1 MVCTKQKRKI
11 RWQVILPPWLVI
23 AVMVVLNLWKYDL
36 FVQTVTAVVD
46 WILNSFAWMFNGI
59 TLAATAIVVICYV
72 TPIKNIRFGGA
83 KARPMIS
90 YKSYVW
96 IVLCTIMGAGL
107 MLWACA
113 EPVIHL
119 HKPSASVVAGAMS
132 TEAVH
137 WAMENIMLEWTFSL
151 MAIYALAAIL
161 FAFVFYN
168 MKKKFS
174 VGSMLIP
181 LVGDKRAEKY
191 GSWIDMLCVFSIATG
206 LAATLGSGILLLVE
220 GVVQATGGRVA
231 NSKTAWIIC
240 AVLLIVTF
248 TLSASSGLKKGITF
262 FSNLNAWFYFA
273 LGMFI
278 LIFGPTAYILNLGS
292 ESFGGYLTHFF
303 KLSLQ
308 TSAADGDGWSRW
320 WTQFYWLI
328 AFAWT
333 PMSAVFLGR
342 ISRGYTVKDTLNII
356 FIIPSL
362 FSVLWMSLFSGSSI
376 YYELT
381 GHGLYDAI
389 TNGNTASAAYTLL
402 KCLPL
407 AGVIIPVFIFTGF
420 ISYVTSAD
428 SNTNAMAAL
437 CTEGIEED
445 NQEAS
450 VGMKVFWGVSIGAL
464 CIIMLSAYGIDGM
477 KMLADIGGFPS
488 AFLMIAFAAAWIR
501 IMKNPQKY
509 DVHKEDYDAQGKPYK
524 TERLPVK
531 EDE

>member
-1 MVCTKQKRKI
+1 MAPKRKI
-11 RWQVILPPWLVI
+11 RWHVILPPWLFI
-23 AVMVVLNLWKYDL
+23 AAMMALNLWEYDL
-36 FVQTVTAVVD
+36 FVQTVTTIVD
-46 WILNSFAWMFNGI
+46 WILNTFAWLFNGI
-59 TLAATAIVVICYV
+59 TLTVTLIVVVCYV
-72 TPIKNIRFGGA
+72 TPIKDIRFGGA

-90 YKSYVW
+90 YGNYVW

-113 EPVIHL
+113 EPIIHI
-119 HKPSASVVAGAMS
+119 HNPSVSVASGAMS
-132 TEAVH
+132 AEAVH

-151 MAIYALAAIL
+151 MAIYALAAVL

-181 LVGDKRAEKY
+181 LIGERCAEKS
-191 GSWIDMLCVFSIATG
+191 GSWINMLCVFSIATG

-220 GVVQATGGRVA
+220 GVSQTTGGRVE
-231 NSKTAWIIC
+231 NSKTAWIFC
-240 AVLLIVTF
+240 ATLLILAF

-262 FSNLNAWFYFA
+262 LSNLNAWFYFA
-273 LGMFI
+273 LGMFV
-278 LIFGPTAYILNLGS
+278 LLFGPTTYILNLGA
-292 ESFGGYLTHFF
+292 ESLGGYLTNFF

-308 TSAADGDGWSRW
+308 TSTADGDNWSKW

-342 ISRGYTVKDTLNII
+342 ISRGYTVKDALNII
-356 FIIPSL
+356 FVIPSL

-376 YYELT
+376 YYELA
-381 GHGLYDAI
+381 GHGLYDAMM
-389 TNGNTASAAYTLL
+389 TGNSASASYALL

-407 AGVIIPVFIFTGF
+407 AGVIMPIFIFTGF

-437 CTEGIEED
+437 CTDGIEEN
-445 NQEAS
+445 NQEAPMA
-450 VGMKVFWGVSIGAL
+450 MKVFWGVSIGAL

-509 DVHKEDYDAQGKPYK
+509 DVHKEDYDATGKPYK

-531 EDE
+531 EGE

>member
-1 MVCTKQKRKI
+1 MKSGKKI
-11 RWQVILPPWLVI
+11 RWMVILPPWILI
-23 AVMVVLNLWKYDL
+23 AVMVMLNLWNYDM
-36 FVQTVTAVVD
+36 FVQTVTAIVD
-46 WILNSFAWMFNGI
+46 WILNSFAWMFNWI
-59 TLAATAIVVICYV
+59 TLAAVLLVIVCYV
-72 TPIKNIRFGGA
+72 TPVKDIRFGGS

-90 YKSYVW
+90 YKNYVW

-113 EPVIHL
+113 EPMYHL
-119 HKPSASVVAGAMS
+119 HQPSASVAAGLMS
-132 TEAVH
+132 TEAVR
-137 WAMENIMLEWTFSL
+137 WTMENIMLEWTFSL
-151 MAIYALAAIL
+151 MAIYALAAVL

-168 MKKKFS
+168 MKQKFS
-174 VGSMLIP
+174 VGSMLVP
-181 LVGDKRAEKY
+181 LVGEKRAGKC
-191 GSWIDMLCVFSIATG
+191 GTWIDMLCVFSIATG

-220 GVVQATGGRVA
+220 GVVQMSGGTMES
-231 NSKTAWIIC
+231 NKTSWIIC
-240 AVLLIVTF
+240 AVILIATF

-278 LIFGPTAYILNLGS
+278 LIFGPTGYILNLGT
-292 ESFGGYLTHFF
+292 ESFGAYLTDFF

-356 FIIPSL
+356 FVIPGL
-362 FSVLWMSLFSGSSI
+362 FSVLWMSLFSGSSV
-376 YYELT
+376 YYELN
-381 GHGLYDAI
+381 GRGLYEAMLQ
-389 TNGNTASAAYTLL
+389 GNTASAAYTLL
-402 KCLPL
+402 KCLPF
-407 AGVIIPVFIFTGF
+407 AAVIIPVFIFTGF

-437 CTEGIEED
+437 CTEGIEEQ
-445 NQEAS
+445 NQEAPT
-450 VGMKVFWGVSIGAL
+450 GMKVFWGVSIGAL
-464 CIIMLSAYGIDGM
+464 CIVMLSAYGIDGM

-488 AFLMIAFAAAWIR
+488 AFLMIAFGLAWLK
-501 IMKNPQKY
+501 IMRHPQKY

-524 TERLPVK
+524 TGRLPVN